1 MADKLKY
8 AIVCPTEKV
17 AEGEAHMVTVPGSE
31 GDFGVLAGHAPF
43 LTTIGSGFVSIE
55 DGANKE
61 LVHVRGGFAEVN
73 HAGLSLVVEGA
84 VRLANADRAALQ
96 ARINELSE
104 AIGAVG
110 DDAARKSPLE
120 AERTALEDVLGRL

>member
-43 LTTIGSGFVSIE
+43 LTTIGSGFVAVE
-55 DGANKE
+55 DGSSTQW
-61 LVHVRGGFAEVN
+61 VHVRGGFAEVN

-84 VRLANADRAALQ
+84 IRLADADKASVQ
-96 ARINELSE
+96 ERINELSE
-104 AIGAVG
+104 SIGALG
-110 DDAARKSPLE
+110 DDGARKSPLE
-120 AERTALEDVLGRL
+120 AERLALEDVLARL